1 MTRTILFEV
10 ARPGGRNEKVEL
22 PVARVYNTG
31 SATRDPE
38 AARAHQEEVAK
49 IGISIAFDVPSPRIY
64 PVAPTQLVTDDE
76 IEVLHDRTSGEAE
89 VVLLQV
95 EDELYV
101 GVGSDHTDRAL
112 ETISIPWS
120 KQSCPNVMAPRIWRW
135 EDVADR
141 WDECVLSCEIDGRLY
156 STVEVNVFLRPH
168 DMLAQIAERVDL
180 PDDGFALFCGSYA
193 SVDKT
198 MRYGDVCTIR
208 LDHPD
213 TDMSIEHSYRVFD
226 LMQEVHE
233 GYRVPVVPAES
244 S

>member
-1 MTRTILFEV
+1 MTKTILFEV
-10 ARPGGRNEKVEL
+10 ARPGGRNERVEL

-49 IGISIAFDVPSPRIY
+49 IGISIAFDVPAPRIY
-64 PVAPTQLVTDDE
+64 PVATAQLVTDSE
-76 IEVLHDRTSGEAE
+76 IEVLHHRTSGEAE

-141 WDECVLSCEIDGRLY
+141 WDECVLSCEIDGSLY
-156 STVEVNVFLRPH
+156 STVGVDVFTRPH
-168 DMLAQIAERVDL
+168 DLLGQVAERIDL
-180 PDDGFALFCGSYA
+180 PGEGFALFCGSYA
-193 SVDKT
+193 SLDKT
-198 MRYGDVCTIR
+198 MKYGENWGIR

-213 TDMSIEHSYRVFD
+213 AAMSIKHSYRVVD
-226 LMQEVHE
+226 LMQEIHE
-233 GYRVPVVPAES
+233 DYRVPVVPEELS
-244 S
+244 